1 MINFFY
7 NNGDE
12 HIVDD
17 ITTEVQDGT
26 DIYLNW
32 KFPKIVEKDF
42 TCQYCGEKKNIH
54 VEYDISDLRNIVE
67 EVNMRINPSN
77 RDSYDVKHRVQRAVV
92 EELIE
97 LNNIDYLVLCESC
110 S

>member
-1 MINFFY
+1 MFNFFY
-7 NNGDE
+7 NKTDDKF
-12 HIVDD
+12 IDD
-17 ITTEVQDGT
+17 ITTKVQDGT

-32 KFPKIVEKDF
+32 KFPKIVEKGF
-42 TCQYCGEKKNIH
+42 TCQYCGKKKNIH

-67 EVNMRINPSN
+67 EVNNRLNPSN
-77 RDSYDVKHRVQRAVV
+77 RDSYDVKRRVQKAVV
-92 EELIE
+92 EEITQ